1 MLPLGQMEPSM
12 KHIIVRYRVKPDRTL
27 ENQEYIRKV
36 FAELLSNS
44 PAGLRYA
51 SFKASDSPTF
61 FHIASIETES
71 GENPLSQSE
80 AFKAFTANIRDRCEE
95 PPVTT
100 ELEEVGSYRFFG

>member
-1 MLPLGQMEPSM
+1 M
-12 KHIIVRYRVKPDRTL
+12 KRIIVSYRVKPDRAL
-27 ENQEYIRKV
+27 ENEEYIRMV
-36 FAELLSNS
+36 FAELLGNS

-51 SFKASDSPTF
+51 SFKAADSPTF

-80 AFKAFTANIRDRCEE
+80 AFKAFTANIRDRCEQ

-100 ELEEVGSYRFFG
+100 ELEEVGSYHFFG

>member
-1 MLPLGQMEPSM
+1 M
-12 KHIIVRYRVKPDRTL
+12 KRIIIRYKVKPDRTL
-27 ENQEYIRKV
+27 ENQAYIQKV

-61 FHIASIETES
+61 FHIVSIETES
-71 GENPLSQSE
+71 GENPLSQSA
-80 AFKAFTANIRDRCEE
+80 AFKAFTANIADRCDEQ
-95 PPVTT
+95 PVAT